1 MLQNLAA
8 GSFVSSESEILAGMA
23 TGEAPVR
30 ACVCKCAFVYA
41 CVCECARVLACVEAV
56 DYRIIFEVLMC
67 TLLILC
73 SPLSYGAIEMTAVTG
88 SSSSSSSSNVCS
100 PTCTWGVCVWSG
112 ACVPVTIL

>member
-1 MLQNLAA
+1 M
-8 GSFVSSESEILAGMA
+8 
-23 TGEAPVR
+23 
-30 ACVCKCAFVYA
+30 
-41 CVCECARVLACVEAV
+41 LACVEAV

-88 SSSSSSSSNVCS
+88 STSSSSSSSSSSSRCTCS